1 MPIDH
6 DLTAL
11 IVLAVSSPMV
21 LAWVMWRMSN
31 AQTDFHQ

>member
-11 IVLAVSSPMV
+11 IVLAVASPMV
-21 LAWVMWRMSN
+21 LAWVMWRV
-31 AQTDFHQ
+31 HRG

>member
-21 LAWVMWRMSN
+21 LAWVMWRMGR
-31 AQTDFHQ
+31 